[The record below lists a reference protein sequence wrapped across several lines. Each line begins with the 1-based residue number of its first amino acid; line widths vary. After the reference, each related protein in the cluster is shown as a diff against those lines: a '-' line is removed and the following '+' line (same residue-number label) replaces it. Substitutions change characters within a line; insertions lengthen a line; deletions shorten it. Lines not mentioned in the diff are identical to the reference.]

1 MDRSANSCWPGR
13 LGEKERGVG
22 GDPEAWRFGGL
33 HERWAR
39 GVGGAEVGAGVERR
53 AGGDPEAWR
62 QRDTHSCGLG
72 PVRLSERICGSVEG
86 RERERTVGYV
96 LADHCP
102 VHHRQPSPPLT
113 RQR

>member
-1 MDRSANSCWPGR
+1 MSKKA
-13 LGEKERGVG
+13 RGVG

-39 GVGGAEVGAGVERR
+39 GVGGADVGAGVERR

-62 QRDTHSCGLG
+62 LGGLH
-72 PVRLSERICGSVEG
+72 PVRLSERTCGSVEG

>member
-1 MDRSANSCWPGR
+1 MDRSANSWWPGR

-53 AGGDPEAWR
+53 AGGEVPAQCTRLTYRDVGVIRLIPIFLKLNKKKNTAISVTHVRPVSR
-62 QRDTHSCGLG
+62 QS
-72 PVRLSERICGSVEG
+72 
-86 RERERTVGYV
+86 
-96 LADHCP
+96 
-102 VHHRQPSPPLT
+102 
-113 RQR
+113 